1 MTHGKIDM
9 TESRVKDTEFLAHFP
24 SVCTSCSA
32 RLHGVCGALSSPELD
47 VFGKYTY
54 LKSIKKGDII
64 SFDADDVTEYANIV
78 SGTAKLSK
86 IMEDGRQ
93 QILGL
98 QFAPEFMGRPFSGT
112 AHITIEAATDMELC
126 VFPKT
131 AFEKMANQAPEF
143 EHRLLQQT
151 LEQLDTAREW
161 MVTLGRKTAAEKVA
175 TFLLLLAKNMKIDL
189 SANKDAAEFEIPI
202 TRNDIADFLGLT
214 IETVSRQIT
223 KLRKSEV
230 IVVEN
235 HNHIIVPSIPR
246 LELRCEN

>member
-1 MTHGKIDM
+1 MADSLVR
-9 TESRVKDTEFLAHFP
+9 ETEFLTDFP
-24 SVCTSCSA
+24 SVCTTCSA
-32 RLHGVCGALSSPELD
+32 HSHGVCGGLSAPELV
-47 VFGKYTY
+47 VFGKYTFMR
-54 LKSIKKGDII
+54 SVQKGDII

-126 VFPKT
+126 VFPKS
-131 AFEKMANQAPEF
+131 AFEKMAHQAPGF

-151 LEQLDTAREW
+151 LTQLDTAREW

-189 SANKDAAEFEIPI
+189 TSNEDRAEFEIPI

-223 KLRKSEV
+223 KLRKAEV
-230 IVVEN
+230 IHVEN
-235 HNHIIVPSIPR
+235 HNHIFVPSIRR

>member
-1 MTHGKIDM
+1 MHIDK
-9 TESRVKDTEFLAHFP
+9 TVKKTEFLAQFP
-24 SVCTSCSA
+24 SVCDTCSA
-32 RLHGVCGALSSPELD
+32 RLHGVCGALSSPELAA
-47 VFGKYTY
+47 FGKYTY
-54 LKSIKKGDII
+54 LKAVKKGDII

-98 QFAPEFMGRPFSGT
+98 QFAPEFMGRPYSGT

-126 VFPKT
+126 VFPKS
-131 AFEKMANQAPEF
+131 AFEMMTNQAPSF

-151 LEQLDTAREW
+151 LVQLDTAREW
-161 MVTLGRKTAAEKVA
+161 MVTLGRKTATEKVA

-189 SANKDAAEFEIPI
+189 STKDNTARFEIPI

-223 KLRKSEV
+223 KLRKARI

-235 HNHIIVPSIPR
+235 HSHIFVPDIRR
-246 LELRCEN
+246 LESCCEN